1 MPDIEFNHEHPFPG
15 NVLLRVDRMDDYEDE
30 TRTPVTNP
38 DDANVVS
45 SVVASGLDFGFAT
58 TERHRP
64 VLDIDFPCAVVP
76 STTPGHFHLYLDKE
90 LSWPDYEK
98 MLRVLGEVGI
108 LEQGYVNVSV
118 ERKHTA
124 VRVPWIRKGQD
135 LLGTYAGR
143 AREALVNLALDPVR
157 RRR

>member
-1 MPDIEFNHEHPFPG
+1 MPDINHEHPFPG
-15 NVLLRVDRMDDYEDE
+15 NVLLRVDKMDDYDDE
-30 TRTPVTNP
+30 TRTPVSHP

-45 SVVASGLDFGFAT
+45 SICTTGLDHAFTVA
-58 TERHRP
+58 ERHRP

-90 LSWPDYEK
+90 LTWPQYRKVLE
-98 MLRVLGEVGI
+98 VLGEVGI
-108 LEQGYVNVSV
+108 LEPGYVNVSV

-135 LLGTYAGR
+135 ALGSYAGR
-143 AREALVNLALDPVR
+143 AREALVNLALDPIR
-157 RRR
+157 RRV